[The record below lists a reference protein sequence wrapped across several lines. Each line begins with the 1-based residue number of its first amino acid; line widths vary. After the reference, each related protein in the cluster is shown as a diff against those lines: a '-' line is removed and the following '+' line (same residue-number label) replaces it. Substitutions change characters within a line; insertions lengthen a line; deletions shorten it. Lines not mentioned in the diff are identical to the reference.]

1 MSKCIPELW
10 TLKEIYQSLSKG
22 YNGDKKIVIPMFQ
35 RGKRWSSKQQESFIE
50 SLKKS
55 YPIGT
60 LLFYKTTKN
69 DQQIYTLIDGL
80 QRGTAIKK
88 YLSNPT
94 HFFKIEQIPAEVLS
108 SIYALT
114 EAPSEEYADIDA
126 IIMKYVHQLAS
137 FDTFEIA
144 ELFTELADKY
154 PVVGT
159 KLKQFTA
166 LVKPVFQGIKDEYN
180 DLSRSQI
187 PAIVYSG
194 EEETLADIFTLM
206 NSQGT
211 PLTDYEIYAASWPS
225 QKFHTSNE
233 TIVDYVLKKYDCLND
248 DGYEVHGY
256 NRDAIRKSKNV
267 SAFEYVFGLSK
278 YITTKYPILAFQMN
292 QSADETN
299 PVAFLL
305 LNACFNSSHNRVKD
319 VYSSILLYKD
329 KIDVLEECLIK
340 AIEFVDSAI
349 NPIIRFKGNSRNT
362 IKILHS
368 QFQILSLISFT
379 FREMFDADLV
389 EKDSWKTSAI
399 TLKDNFWKYYVYDI
413 LSKYW
418 SEGGTTKIH
427 SCNSEKRYLS
437 PLTKGMFSTAFDN
450 YVEYC
455 NNLEEARNVRNPNE
469 KDYVILNTIY
479 LSLFTAMDQL
489 SLDAFDVEHIAT
501 KSQMKGLIKKC
512 KGAGLPIS
520 HIANI
525 CYLPEGINR
534 TKRDLNFYQ
543 DTGYLAKAKC
553 SLQYIEEK
561 YSFTEETMLEW
572 MDLPYEAGDFATLK
586 EEYFEYLS
594 IRCATIRNRFLVALG
609 FSIDEPTTTSENDTE
624 IVSVDAFT
632 DTFFRLE
639 KIGVVAKKT
648 IEYLITN
655 NLLSNDDFENLKS
668 KDYCMQHLGCAFP
681 LFVYSQDEV
690 TDNEGK
696 NRYWTT
702 PIQHNGK
709 SIYVCSQWFENDRKR
724 LVPWVKKHLQ

>member
-114 EAPSEEYADIDA
+114 EAPSEEYSDIDT
-126 IIMKYVHQLAS
+126 IIMEYVRQLAS

-159 KLKQFTA
+159 KLKEFTA
-166 LVKPVFQGIKDEYN
+166 LVKPVFQRVKDEYN

-225 QKFHTSNE
+225 QKFHVSNE
-233 TIVDYVLKKYDCLND
+233 VIVENVLKKYDYLND

-256 NRDAIRKSKNV
+256 DRDAIRKSKNL

-278 YITTKYPILAFQMN
+278 YITTKYQILSFQTN
-292 QSADETN
+292 LSADETN

-305 LNACFNSSHNRVKD
+305 LNACFNSAHNRVKD
-319 VYSSILLYKD
+319 VYSSVLLYKD
-329 KIDVLEECLIK
+329 KIDTLEECLIK

-349 NPIIRFKGNSRNT
+349 NPIIRFKGNTRNT
-362 IKILHS
+362 IKIFHS

-389 EKDSWKTSAI
+389 EKDTWKNNAT

-418 SEGGTTKIH
+418 SEGGTTRIH

-455 NNLEEARNVRNPNE
+455 NNLEETRNVRNPNE

-561 YSFTEETMLEW
+561 YSFTEEKMLEW
-572 MDLPYEAGDFATLK
+572 MDLPYEAGDFSALK
-586 EEYFEYLS
+586 DEYFEYLS
-594 IRCATIRNRFLVALG
+594 IRCSAIRNRFLVALG
-609 FSIDEPTTTSENDTE
+609 FSIDEPAATSENDGE
-624 IVSVDAFT
+624 NVSAEDFT
-632 DTFFRLE
+632 DIFFRLE
-639 KIGVVAKKT
+639 RIGVVAKKA
-648 IEYLITN
+648 IEYLIAN
-655 NLLSNDDFENLKS
+655 DLLSDDDFENLKS
-668 KDYCMQHLGCAFP
+668 KDYCMQQLGCAFP

-690 TDNEGK
+690 TDNEDK

-709 SIYVCSQWFENDRKR
+709 SIYICSQWFEHDRKR
-724 LVPWVKKHLQ
+724 LVPWVKKRLV

>member
-1 MSKCIPELW
+1 MAF
-10 TLKEIYQSLSKG
+10 KG
-22 YNGDKKIVIPMFQ
+22 NDNHTPTVEESHIADNGKIVGIDIKLELRLEVKGILVKKTSIERIVTRHTLDLCRIQKQPSA
-35 RGKRWSSKQQESFIE
+35 RLGNVGKTDACESCDILAGSLTVSVVLLSDGFGAHGTSVIAENRKAAFHKCAFSITSQLAVQEEQAFISGITTDAVAERFLQKE
-50 SLKKS
+50 SL
-55 YPIGT
+55 
-60 LLFYKTTKN
+60 
-69 DQQIYTLIDGL
+69 
-80 QRGTAIKK
+80 
-88 YLSNPT
+88 
-94 HFFKIEQIPAEVLS
+94 
-108 SIYALT
+108 
-114 EAPSEEYADIDA
+114 
-126 IIMKYVHQLAS
+126 
-137 FDTFEIA
+137 
-144 ELFTELADKY
+144 
-154 PVVGT
+154 
-159 KLKQFTA
+159 
-166 LVKPVFQGIKDEYN
+166 VF
-180 DLSRSQI
+180 
-187 PAIVYSG
+187 
-194 EEETLADIFTLM
+194 
-206 NSQGT
+206 
-211 PLTDYEIYAASWPS
+211 
-225 QKFHTSNE
+225 
-233 TIVDYVLKKYDCLND
+233 
-248 DGYEVHGY
+248 
-256 NRDAIRKSKNV
+256 
-267 SAFEYVFGLSK
+267 
-278 YITTKYPILAFQMN
+278 
-292 QSADETN
+292 
-299 PVAFLL
+299 
-305 LNACFNSSHNRVKD
+305 
-319 VYSSILLYKD
+319 
-329 KIDVLEECLIK
+329 IK

-594 IRCATIRNRFLVALG
+594 IRCAAIRSRFLVALG

-624 IVSVDAFT
+624 SVSVDAFT

-690 TDNEGK
+690 TDNEGI

-709 SIYVCSQWFENDRKR
+709 SIYVCSQWFEHDRKR

>member
-1 MSKCIPELW
+1 MKNGDTAMSKCIPELW

-114 EAPSEEYADIDA
+114 EAPSEEYTDIDD
-126 IIMKYVHQLAS
+126 IIMEYVHQLVS
-137 FDTFEIA
+137 FDAFEIA

-225 QKFHTSNE
+225 QKFHVSNDI
-233 TIVDYVLKKYDCLND
+233 IVENVLKKYDCLND

-256 NRDAIRKSKNV
+256 DRDAIRKSKNL

-278 YITTKYPILAFQMN
+278 YITAKYPILSFQTN
-292 QSADETN
+292 LSADETN

-305 LNACFNSSHNRVKD
+305 LNACFNSAHNRVKD

-329 KIDVLEECLIK
+329 KIDTLEECLIK

-349 NPIIRFKGNSRNT
+349 NPIIRFKGNTRNT

-389 EKDSWKTSAI
+389 EKDTWKNSAI

-413 LSKYW
+413 L
-418 SEGGTTKIH
+418 
-427 SCNSEKRYLS
+427 
-437 PLTKGMFSTAFDN
+437 
-450 YVEYC
+450 
-455 NNLEEARNVRNPNE
+455 
-469 KDYVILNTIY
+469 
-479 LSLFTAMDQL
+479 
-489 SLDAFDVEHIAT
+489 
-501 KSQMKGLIKKC
+501 
-512 KGAGLPIS
+512 
-520 HIANI
+520 
-525 CYLPEGINR
+525 
-534 TKRDLNFYQ
+534 
-543 DTGYLAKAKC
+543 
-553 SLQYIEEK
+553 
-561 YSFTEETMLEW
+561 
-572 MDLPYEAGDFATLK
+572 
-586 EEYFEYLS
+586 
-594 IRCATIRNRFLVALG
+594 
-609 FSIDEPTTTSENDTE
+609 
-624 IVSVDAFT
+624 
-632 DTFFRLE
+632 
-639 KIGVVAKKT
+639 
-648 IEYLITN
+648 
-655 NLLSNDDFENLKS
+655 
-668 KDYCMQHLGCAFP
+668 
-681 LFVYSQDEV
+681 
-690 TDNEGK
+690 
-696 NRYWTT
+696 
-702 PIQHNGK
+702 
-709 SIYVCSQWFENDRKR
+709 
-724 LVPWVKKHLQ
+724 

>member
-114 EAPSEEYADIDA
+114 EAPSEEYADIDT
-126 IIMKYVHQLAS
+126 IIMEYVHQLAS

-154 PVVGT
+154 PVLGT

-166 LVKPVFQGIKDEYN
+166 LVKPVFQRVKDEYN

-225 QKFHTSNE
+225 QKFHVSNE
-233 TIVDYVLKKYDCLND
+233 IIVENVLKKYDCLND

-256 NRDAIRKSKNV
+256 DRDAIRKSKNL

-278 YITTKYPILAFQMN
+278 HITTKYQILSFQTN
-292 QSADETN
+292 LSADETN

-305 LNACFNSSHNRVKD
+305 LNACFNSAHNRVKD
-319 VYSSILLYKD
+319 VYSSVLLYKD
-329 KIDVLEECLIK
+329 KIDTLEECLIK

-349 NPIIRFKGNSRNT
+349 NPIIRFKGNTRNT

-389 EKDSWKTSAI
+389 
-399 TLKDNFWKYYVYDI
+399 
-413 LSKYW
+413 
-418 SEGGTTKIH
+418 
-427 SCNSEKRYLS
+427 
-437 PLTKGMFSTAFDN
+437 
-450 YVEYC
+450 
-455 NNLEEARNVRNPNE
+455 
-469 KDYVILNTIY
+469 
-479 LSLFTAMDQL
+479 
-489 SLDAFDVEHIAT
+489 
-501 KSQMKGLIKKC
+501 
-512 KGAGLPIS
+512 
-520 HIANI
+520 
-525 CYLPEGINR
+525 
-534 TKRDLNFYQ
+534 
-543 DTGYLAKAKC
+543 
-553 SLQYIEEK
+553 
-561 YSFTEETMLEW
+561 
-572 MDLPYEAGDFATLK
+572 
-586 EEYFEYLS
+586 
-594 IRCATIRNRFLVALG
+594 
-609 FSIDEPTTTSENDTE
+609 
-624 IVSVDAFT
+624 
-632 DTFFRLE
+632 
-639 KIGVVAKKT
+639 
-648 IEYLITN
+648 
-655 NLLSNDDFENLKS
+655 
-668 KDYCMQHLGCAFP
+668 
-681 LFVYSQDEV
+681 
-690 TDNEGK
+690 
-696 NRYWTT
+696 
-702 PIQHNGK
+702 
-709 SIYVCSQWFENDRKR
+709 
-724 LVPWVKKHLQ
+724 